1 MPLPLVEFEAGEA
14 LVGGGRR
21 SVGDC
26 VEVTGDCVI
35 PNDVKQGSAETT
47 LIMTPCMYMNIRFGS
62 GSTFLLELQADSG
75 LEIN

>member
-1 MPLPLVEFEAGEA
+1 MPSPLIEFEAGEA

-26 VEVTGDCVI
+26 VEVTEDCVI
-35 PNDVKQGSAETT
+35 PNDVKQGSAET
-47 LIMTPCMYMNIRFGS
+47 LIMTLCMYMYIRFGS